1 MKDKFLVKV
10 PIDLDDLSKGYR
22 EVRFKTY
29 KEVAEFLDT
38 SPYTVKSIIEGKV
51 KFAYE
56 QTKHLEDIKIELIDN
71 KPAVKTQEERKEYIR
86 SLLEKAG

>member
-22 EVRFKTY
+22 EVKFKTY

-38 SPYTVKSIIEGKV
+38 SPYTVKAIIEGKV

-71 KPAVKTQEERKEYIR
+71 KPVIKTQEERKEYIR